1 MKEGARSR
9 MHNVDRGMIS
19 RFSCFVSLVL
29 LIALNAIL
37 GGVLVVLT
45 EVYNSSYPFALV
57 MIYNLHGLAMGLFY
71 LIFALEW
78 RTLWQT
84 EPHAYV
90 QVSHELGKTFELS
103 TRTIINTVGGLEH
116 SRGMRNWFL
125 MPVLAFVITFELAG
139 FMARSGN
146 SVVTDPVTATMYAMV
161 ALVYGHM
168 HLLAMDTAAYP
179 AGMDMIFAPGW
190 SRKHTINE
198 SNKQV

>member
-1 MKEGARSR
+1 

-57 MIYNLHGLAMGLFY
+57 MIYNVHGLAMGLFY

-90 QVSHELGKTFELS
+90 QVTHELGKTFES
-103 TRTIINTVGGLEH
+103 SEAPH
-116 SRGMRNWFL
+116 SRQRGLFPALTRQDKHSFRGRFSL
-125 MPVLAFVITFELAG
+125 RATA
-139 FMARSGN
+139 SSSKQ
-146 SVVTDPVTATMYAMV
+146 SV
-161 ALVYGHM
+161 
-168 HLLAMDTAAYP
+168 
-179 AGMDMIFAPGW
+179 
-190 SRKHTINE
+190 HTGI
-198 SNKQV
+198 S